1 MNQKFHYFIIY
12 SLLLFNLIMIL
23 VTTGVI
29 IFSEIAIPHDSA
41 LAQTMKSVFGTTPL
55 TALTIIL
62 FEILTS
68 FIFILLLQSSFKKTF
83 SPEIFFIILALGGI
97 PFEAFRDV
105 VFLTRVLNKLYFLYI
120 LVPRFV
126 YFGKLLTAL
135 ALFVSGLFSTGF
147 NRQKHNTFIGLVFL
161 FAFLLSSTI
170 PIDYSVHST
179 LLLPGGKSPY
189 ILQNILYSLY
199 LLAFLN
205 YLAGA
210 YSNKNKN
217 FVFCGIGMAMFV
229 TGIEVLFPL
238 QTGVQL
244 ITGCILYLSG
254 LFLSN
259 GAVNKIYTGM

>member
-23 VTTGVI
+23 FTTGVI
-29 IFSEIAIPHDSA
+29 VFTEIPISNDYTLVH
-41 LAQTMKSVFGTTPL
+41 TIKSVFETTPL

-68 FIFILLLQSSFKKTF
+68 FIFILLLQSSYKKTF

-97 PFEAFRDV
+97 LFEAFRDV
-105 VFLTRVLNKLYFLYI
+105 VVLARVLNKLYFLYI

-170 PIDYSVHST
+170 PIDYSIRST
-179 LLLPGGKSPY
+179 LFLPGGKSPY

-210 YSNKNKN
+210 YRNKNKN
-217 FVFCGIGMAMFV
+217 FIFCGIGMTMFV

-238 QTGVQL
+238 QTGIQL
-244 ITGCILYLSG
+244 IVGCFLYLSG
-254 LFLSN
+254 LLISN